1 MKKINEQTNNEC
13 DIEIFNNVG
22 ADAHICLERN
32 QSRNNI
38 KFDKHNP
45 NVVGADASVRLKQNK
60 NNIITFEKHKPNI
73 VGVGVPDDP
82 KEKHKLVNKLTSNI
96 PTSNLQFPTSN
107 TAITLVALV
116 ITIIVLLIL
125 AGITLNMVIGE
136 NGIFAKASSAKN
148 KTEVAQYEEELRMSV
163 LEMQTDS
170 ATSGLEFNI
179 DTIRKNLKQ
188 KIQELQN
195 TDDIEI
201 TSAEESETIEGI
213 YKGYEFT
220 IDEKY
225 VAHIGE
231 KSTGIR
237 ILTNIEPTGWT
248 KGPVKVNITVKSNNG
263 LAKIKPGNEEE
274 IDVGGKTE
282 YVITK
287 ENIMQNTTFKYE
299 VTDNQGTTT
308 NKTIEIKNIDTNAP
322 TKCEIENTENTEEG
336 LKITVNAEDEESGIE
351 KLEYHV
357 IDGDNKEEIYT
368 TNLIKL
374 EKGTYNIYAIAY
386 DKAGNTKQSSTQNIK
401 IYKTYT
407 GITAQMVA
415 NEPSKYYGLKVT
427 DYTSQNGQNDWK
439 IFYSDGEH
447 IFLITGDY
455 IDTTK
460 ANRINS
466 ATGMVTSKY
475 SVYWN
480 SNSVP
485 SFQAVD
491 KEVLTRFKT
500 MGYELQS
507 KNNNSRC
514 VSTLLNANN
523 WSKYKDSGDKAES
536 AIGSPTIEM
545 WMASW
550 NNLYENIDGKL
561 YCNNTNSFGYY
572 VGTSSIPSTCKIDEN
587 VMSQKKGY
595 RKALYYPHT
604 EGYNG
609 TYGYWLSSSTAS
621 SSVGVMYVH
630 GIGKMYQV
638 NSLYSAYNNPCI
650 YGVRPVVSLNTGVTV
665 NATDEE

>member
-13 DIEIFNNVG
+13 DIEIFNT
-22 ADAHICLERN
+22 
-32 QSRNNI
+32 
-38 KFDKHNP
+38 
-45 NVVGADASVRLKQNK
+45 VGADASVRLQIKQ
-60 NNIITFEKHKPNI
+60 KHT
-73 VGVGVPDDP
+73 
-82 KEKHKLVNKLTSNI
+82 NKLTSNI
-96 PTSNLQFPTSN
+96 PTSNIKPQTSNLKFPTSN
-107 TAITLVALV
+107 TAITLVALI

-136 NGIFAKASSAKN
+136 NGIFAKANNAKN

-225 VAHIGE
+225 VAHMGE

-248 KGPVKVNITVKSNNG
+248 KGPVKVNITIKSNKG
-263 LAKIKPGNEEE
+263 LAKIKPESEKE

-287 ENIMQNTTFKYE
+287 ENITQNTTFKYE

-322 TKCEIENTENTEEG
+322 TKCEIEKTENTEEG
-336 LKITVNAEDEESGIE
+336 LKITVNAEDAESEIE
-351 KLEYHV
+351 KIEYYV
-357 IDGDNKEEIYT
+357 SKKDENKYQKYE
-368 TNLIKL
+368 TNPIKL
-374 EKGTYNIYAIAY
+374 ESGTYNIYAIAY

-455 IDTTK
+455 INPAEKD
-460 ANRINS
+460 RISTETEMTISN
-466 ATGMVTSKY
+466 Y
-475 SVYWN
+475 SVYWASAPTFTEN
-480 SNSVP
+480 I
-485 SFQAVD
+485 D
-491 KEVLTRFKT
+491 TTILERFKAT
-500 MGYELQS
+500 EYNINDYKYRL
-507 KNNNSRC
+507 NSRC
-514 VSTLLNANN
+514 ISKLLNVNN
-523 WSKYKDSGDKAES
+523 WSNYKDVGDKAEN

-545 WMASW
+545 WIDSW
-550 NNLYENIDGKL
+550 NSRYPKDKVYRRADVKNGYCIGK
-561 YCNNTNSFGYY
+561 
-572 VGTSSIPSTCKIDEN
+572 SSNPQLNDRLEAKEMT
-587 VMSQKKGY
+587 
-595 RKALYYPHT
+595 RK
-604 EGYNG
+604 EGYNNKLYYLHTG
-609 TYGYWLSSSTAS
+609 TNGWNGTSGYWVASPHADSARTLFFVSSNGAVTTYDYS
-621 SSVGVMYVH
+621 SGAV
-630 GIGKMYQV
+630 
-638 NSLYSAYNNPCI
+638 SA
-650 YGVRPVVSLNTGVTV
+650 RPVVSLNTGVTV

>member
-1 MKKINEQTNNEC
+1 MKKINEQKNNEC
-13 DIEIFNNVG
+13 DIEIFNT
-22 ADAHICLERN
+22 
-32 QSRNNI
+32 
-38 KFDKHNP
+38 
-45 NVVGADASVRLKQNK
+45 VGADASVRLQKKKEK
-60 NNIITFEKHKPNI
+60 NNRAGRRGRRPLQMIEY
-73 VGVGVPDDP
+73 
-82 KEKHKLVNKLTSNI
+82 
-96 PTSNLQFPTSN
+96 NLG
-107 TAITLVALV
+107 ITLIALI

-136 NGIFAKASSAKN
+136 NGIFAKATNAKN
-148 KTEVAQYEEELRMSV
+148 KTEVAQYEEELRMSI

-170 ATSGLEFNI
+170 ATNGLEFNI
-179 DTIRKNLKQ
+179 DTIRKNIKQ
-188 KIQELQN
+188 KIKELQN

-263 LAKIKPGNEEE
+263 LAKIRPENEEE

-287 ENIMQNTTFKYE
+287 ENITQNTKFKYE

-322 TKCEIENTENTEEG
+322 TKCEIEKTENTEEG
-336 LKITVNAEDEESGIE
+336 LKITVNAEDAESEIE
-351 KLEYHV
+351 KIEYYV
-357 IDGDNKEEIYT
+357 SKKDENKYQKYE
-368 TNLIKL
+368 TNPIKL
-374 EKGTYNIYAIAY
+374 ESGTYNIYAIAY

-455 IDTTK
+455 INTAEKD
-460 ANRINS
+460 RIS
-466 ATGMVTSKY
+466 TETGMTKSGYNAYWSSKQVLQTID
-475 SVYWN
+475 S
-480 SNSVP
+480 
-485 SFQAVD
+485 
-491 KEVLTRFKT
+491 KVLTRFKAT
-500 MGYELQS
+500 GYTLQS
-507 KNNNSRC
+507 GYDSSKR

-523 WSKYKDSGDKAES
+523 WTSYLDKELNESRKAEY
-536 AIGSPTIEM
+536 AIGSPTVEM
-545 WMASW
+545 WMESW
-550 NNLYENIDGKL
+550 NKRYPTDLI
-561 YCNNTNSFGYY
+561 YCNNTNIIGYY
-572 VGTSSIPSTCKIDEN
+572 VGTGINPTSRYISNSIMSKKEGYEN
-587 VMSQKKGY
+587 K
-595 RKALYYPHT
+595 LYYPHRST
-604 EGYNG
+604 YNES
-609 TYGYWLSSSTAS
+609 YGYWIASPSTSDTSFVLRVLYSGRVGYENSTAY
-621 SSVGVMYVH
+621 GDYD
-630 GIGKMYQV
+630 
-638 NSLYSAYNNPCI
+638 YSRLS
-650 YGVRPVVSLNTGVTV
+650 VRPVVSLNTGVTV